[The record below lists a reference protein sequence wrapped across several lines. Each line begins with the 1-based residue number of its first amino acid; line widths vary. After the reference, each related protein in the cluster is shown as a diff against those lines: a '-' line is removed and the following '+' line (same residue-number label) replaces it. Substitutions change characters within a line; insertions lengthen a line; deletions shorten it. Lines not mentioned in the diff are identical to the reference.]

1 MQGIAGFFF
10 EFTHQVVFADVMPGG
25 QGVYGQIFT
34 QVVIDVFKDIGDL
47 WIIAVGFFIEDV
59 LLLQEDAV

>member
-47 WIIAVGFFIEDV
+47 
-59 LLLQEDAV
+59 